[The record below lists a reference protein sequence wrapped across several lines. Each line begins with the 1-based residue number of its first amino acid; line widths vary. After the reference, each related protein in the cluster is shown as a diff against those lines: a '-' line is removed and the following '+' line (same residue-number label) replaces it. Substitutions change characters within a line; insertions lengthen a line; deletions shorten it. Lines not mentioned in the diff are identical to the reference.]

1 MHNVIGMTYNMVTLN
16 IQKNKLANFRAASK
30 VAVEAGKAIV
40 SIVGLNGIAGFQ
52 FHIPD
57 EQSVTLESEITDN
70 YLENNTAIQDH
81 IALKPVRVT
90 LRGFEG
96 EISYSPKSILTTATK
111 ITEVLGL
118 VIRYLPKVQRLDQQ
132 LDKTYRGL
140 TGRDK
145 TNASDNFLNLYNL
158 YKEFQNLWVLT
169 KAQARAFLFFE
180 ALRNSRSIF
189 SITTQYRRYD
199 NMVIETIKAVQTGQT
214 KDISDFT
221 LTFKQLNF
229 TSTQTIKQ
237 VSAARREAQT
247 SLSATKGIIKGIET
261 KVDKILKRRVNFEG
275 QGTIV

>member
-1 MHNVIGMTYNMVTLN
+1 MVTLN

-145 TNASDNFLNLYNL
+145 TSASDNFLNLYNL

-261 KVDKILKRRVNFEG
+261 KVDKILKRRGNFEG

>member
-1 MHNVIGMTYNMVTLN
+1 MVTLN
-16 IQKNKLANFRAASK
+16 QKKNKLANFRAASK
-30 VAVEAGKAIV
+30 TAVEAGKAIV
-40 SIVGLNGIAGFQ
+40 SIVGLHGIAGFQ

-57 EQSVTLESEITDN
+57 EQMITLESEITDN
-70 YLENNTAIQDH
+70 YLENNVAVQDH
-81 IALKPVRVT
+81 IALKPVKIS

-111 ITEVLGL
+111 VTEVLGL
-118 VIRYLPKVQRLDQQ
+118 VVRYLPKIQRLDEQ

-145 TNASDNFLNLYNL
+145 SSATDNFLNLYNL
-158 YKEFQNLWVLT
+158 YKEFQNLWSLT

-180 ALRNSRSIF
+180 ALRNSRAIF
-189 SITTQYRRYD
+189 SVATQYRRYD

-214 KDISDFT
+214 RDISDFT

-229 TSTQTIKQ
+229 TSSKTLKE
-237 VSAARREAQT
+237 VSAERREAQT
-247 SLSATKGIIKGIET
+247 SLSASKGIIKGIQS
-261 KVDKILKRRVNFEG
+261 KVDTLLKRRGNFEG